1 MTVEFTARFD
11 DSLADYIKEIVA
23 ENVTVDLDEYV
34 KSDDISDKISD
45 HFSGYADPTDYFDM
59 SDYVTDDNAIT
70 DDGVREIVQEEMDER
85 NVSRETMDDLKATT
99 AQLKATMQAIV
110 TVLVSHGF
118 VPAGWHAVPTEATN
132 DKSWE
137 VI

>member
-23 ENVTVDLDEYV
+23 ENVTVDLDDYV

-59 SDYVTDDNAIT
+59 SDFVTDDDAIT
-70 DDGVREIVQEEMDER
+70 DDAVREIVEEVMDYR
-85 NVSRETMDDLKATT
+85 NVSRETMEELKATT
-99 AQLKATMQAIV
+99 SQLQATMQAIV
-110 TVLVSHGF
+110 TVMVTHGF
-118 VPAGWHAVPTEATN
+118 VPSGWQAIPVEP
-132 DKSWE
+132 KE
-137 VI
+137 VL

>member
-59 SDYVTDDNAIT
+59 SDYVTDALT
-70 DDGVREIVQEEMDER
+70 DRAVQEMITETLDEH

-99 AQLKATMQAIV
+99 TQLQNAMKAVV

-118 VPAGWHAVPTEATN
+118 VPAGWQAIPVEP
-132 DKSWE
+132 KE
-137 VI
+137 VL

>member
-11 DSLADYIKEIVA
+11 DSLADYIKEIVS
-23 ENVTVDLDEYV
+23 ENLTVDLDEYV

-59 SDYVTDDNAIT
+59 SDYVTDDNALT
-70 DDGVREIVQEEMDER
+70 DDGVREIVQEEIDEW
-85 NVSRETMDDLKATT
+85 TT
-99 AQLKATMQAIV
+99 TTTQLQATMQAIV

-118 VPAGWHAVPTEATN
+118 VPAGWQAIPVEP
-132 DKSWE
+132 KE
-137 VI
+137 VL

>member
-11 DSLADYIKEIVA
+11 DSLADYIKEIVS
-23 ENVTVDLDEYV
+23 ENLTVDLDEYV

-59 SDYVTDDNAIT
+59 SDYVTDDDAIT
-70 DDGVREIVQEEMDER
+70 DDAVREIVQEEIDEW
-85 NVSRETMDDLKATT
+85 TT
-99 AQLKATMQAIV
+99 TTTQLQNTMQAIV

-118 VPAGWHAVPTEATN
+118 VPAGWQAIPVEP
-132 DKSWE
+132 KE
-137 VI
+137 VF

>member
-23 ENVTVDLDEYV
+23 ENVTVDLDDYV

-59 SDYVTDDNAIT
+59 SDYVTEDDAIT
-70 DDGVREIVQEEMDER
+70 DDGVREIVEEWLSEH
-85 NVSRETMDDLKATT
+85 NVSRETMEELKATT
-99 AQLKATMQAIV
+99 TQLQATMQAIV

-118 VPAGWHAVPTEATN
+118 VPAGWQAIPVEP
-132 DKSWE
+132 KE
-137 VI
+137 VF

>member
-23 ENVTVDLDEYV
+23 ENLTVDLDEYV

-59 SDYVTDDNAIT
+59 SDYVTDDDAIT
-70 DDGVREIVQEEMDER
+70 DDGVREIVQEEMD
-85 NVSRETMDDLKATT
+85 DITT
-99 AQLKATMQAIV
+99 TTKQVQATMQAIV
-110 TVLVSHGF
+110 TVLVNHGF
-118 VPAGWHAVPTEATN
+118 VPAGWQAIPVEP
-132 DKSWE
+132 KE
-137 VI
+137 VA

>member
-23 ENVTVDLDEYV
+23 ENVTVDLDDYV

-59 SDYVTDDNAIT
+59 SDYVTDDDAIT
-70 DDGVREIVQEEMDER
+70 DDGVREIVQEEMD
-85 NVSRETMDDLKATT
+85 DITT
-99 AQLKATMQAIV
+99 TTKQMQATMQAIV
-110 TVLVSHGF
+110 TVLVNHGF
-118 VPAGWHAVPTEATN
+118 VPAGWQAIPVEP
-132 DKSWE
+132 KE
-137 VI
+137 VV

>member
-11 DSLADYIKEIVA
+11 DSLADYIKEIVS
-23 ENVTVDLDEYV
+23 ENLTVDLDEYV

-70 DDGVREIVQEEMDER
+70 DDGVREIVQDEMDEI
-85 NVSRETMDDLKATT
+85 TT
-99 AQLKATMQAIV
+99 TTKQMQATMQAIV
-110 TVLVSHGF
+110 TVLVNHGF
-118 VPAGWHAVPTEATN
+118 VPEGLVWHGTLPP
-132 DKSWE
+132 KE
-137 VI
+137 VV

>member
-23 ENVTVDLDEYV
+23 ENVSVDLDEYV

-59 SDYVTDDNAIT
+59 SDYVTDDDAIT
-70 DDGVREIVQEEMDER
+70 DDGVREIVQEEMD
-85 NVSRETMDDLKATT
+85 DITT
-99 AQLKATMQAIV
+99 TTKQVQATMQAIV
-110 TVLVSHGF
+110 TVLVNHGF
-118 VPAGWHAVPTEATN
+118 VPAGWQAIPVEP
-132 DKSWE
+132 KE
-137 VI
+137 VA